1 LAQRQFEAATALD
14 PRYAEAFI
22 NLGNVLNVQGRST
35 EALEQFRKAVVVDWE
50 HAGRAYAKIA
60 ATEKGLGE
68 AELARSA
75 RQEAIVSARQNE
87 WCGGNPDV
95 DDATLHGCSK
105 DNLSEAVQASVQNA
119 PDWPDAPF
127 APADCK
133 TYANE
138 TGP

>member
-1 LAQRQFEAATALD
+1 MD
-14 PRYAEAFI
+14 PRFSEAFI
-22 NLGNVLNVQGRST
+22 NLGEALNVQGRSK
-35 EALEQFRKAVVVDWE
+35 EALEQFRRAVAVDWE
-50 HAGRAYAKIA
+50 HAGLAYAKIA
-60 ATEKGLGE
+60 ATEKDLGE

-75 RQEAIVSARQNE
+75 RQEAIVSDRQNE
-87 WCGGNPDV
+87 WCGGNPDG

-105 DNLSEAVQASVQNA
+105 AHLSELVQAFVQNM